1 MTKISKNIKK
11 LRTEHNL
18 TQEDIAKKLFV
29 TRQTVSSW
37 ESGRTQPDIETL
49 IKISEL
55 FCVSAEELIYGK
67 SKTLSAEQQE
77 NASKRKLI
85 LIFSIIGSALTAIGI
100 VLILVNYWEF
110 IPVALK
116 SALAFLP
123 MLAGQTSALF
133 THFKKRTSVHWCEGA
148 SVLWSVGVIATIAL
162 TDSIYSFPT
171 DFTDCLFI
179 DVLLIL
185 PVIFIL
191 DTVTPIIFI
200 HFGINFILI
209 DNLLRAK
216 SLLITNS
223 ITLLLFAVALSYV
236 FINRQNKE
244 DSRHIFSQWVTLIS
258 FTSIAI
264 TDIIYLETAEPAVWV
279 MITTYFAVLY
289 ILSCNTAFALPFK
302 PIGLIGTAAMSVAGV
317 ILYHPD
323 MLSTPHGGF
332 TVIDKIKLIACGI
345 ISIISIT
352 TIGIIRKK
360 DIAKKNTNVL
370 FFATTYIIILSEALC
385 CIFVPE
391 TNNIIFYFITLVSAF
406 VLDFII
412 TADGVMSN
420 NFIMINLGL
429 IVAGINLIF
438 LLVEFIALDFLGIG
452 LMLLILG
459 ISLFIVNI
467 LLAKKIKNSK
477 EV

>member
-1 MTKISKNIKK
+1 
-11 LRTEHNL
+11 
-18 TQEDIAKKLFV
+18 
-29 TRQTVSSW
+29 
-37 ESGRTQPDIETL
+37 
-49 IKISEL
+49 
-55 FCVSAEELIYGK
+55 
-67 SKTLSAEQQE
+67 
-77 NASKRKLI
+77 
-85 LIFSIIGSALTAIGI
+85 
-100 VLILVNYWEF
+100 
-110 IPVALK
+110 
-116 SALAFLP
+116 
-123 MLAGQTSALF
+123 
-133 THFKKRTSVHWCEGA
+133 
-148 SVLWSVGVIATIAL
+148 
-162 TDSIYSFPT
+162 
-171 DFTDCLFI
+171 
-179 DVLLIL
+179 
-185 PVIFIL
+185 
-191 DTVTPIIFI
+191 
-200 HFGINFILI
+200 
-209 DNLLRAK
+209 
-216 SLLITNS
+216 
-223 ITLLLFAVALSYV
+223 
-236 FINRQNKE
+236 
-244 DSRHIFSQWVTLIS
+244 
-258 FTSIAI
+258 
-264 TDIIYLETAEPAVWV
+264 
-279 MITTYFAVLY
+279 
-289 ILSCNTAFALPFK
+289 
-302 PIGLIGTAAMSVAGV
+302 MSVAGV